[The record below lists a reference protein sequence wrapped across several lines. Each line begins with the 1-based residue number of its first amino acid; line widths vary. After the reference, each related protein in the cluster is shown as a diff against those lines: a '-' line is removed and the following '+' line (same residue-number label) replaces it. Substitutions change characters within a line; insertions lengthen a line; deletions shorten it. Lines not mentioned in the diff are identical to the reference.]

1 MEKSLRFDSLETA
14 KFDTFSHN
22 IEDKL
27 RNLHKEFPS
36 NVKARDGVYGVQE
49 IQKGNGLIERIGRS
63 DQNNVYKE
71 YLRDGQL
78 FLRREKIKTGQWKHS
93 YIDDTG
99 QVYLEEWRSKNSD
112 GTWQRTQRVRPNVEI
127 KKGNVTAVSDN
138 QGRITSASIEDLQL
152 KAGEKRSSLQGIK
165 REDHYRVNDQKGHLI
180 PDRFYGSNLP
190 ENIVAQLDRVNQR
203 KIKEVEDLVANLKK
217 AGNKVD
223 YRIDVNYHPNSHRPT
238 SFEPH
243 ISVNG
248 EKHLLSKEL
257 QKIYNS
263 DVKLFGRIATNLG
276 EGANKLLVSDIH
288 REGMKNGKMAMALT
302 GAMSLIDNT
311 VQIVEGQKSVEEGIV
326 DLTNDTGIAGAVA
339 YGTGIITET
348 VSKKM
353 AVSSRTLLKGLAKN
367 NIPAIAVSYAVESY
381 DTVSEFARGKIEG
394 TEFAYRMGDHTAATA
409 GTTAGAFAGMKVGAV
424 IGTTAGP
431 VGTVAGGA
439 VGGVVGGMVGYVI
452 ASEAYQSAIEI
463 GSPAVDAIG
472 EKVQEYGQQV
482 AELATETIPEKA
494 GVLIEDMTRYASE
507 FKLPLKL

>member
-1 MEKSLRFDSLETA
+1 
-14 KFDTFSHN
+14 
-22 IEDKL
+22 
-27 RNLHKEFPS
+27 
-36 NVKARDGVYGVQE
+36 
-49 IQKGNGLIERIGRS
+49 
-63 DQNNVYKE
+63 
-71 YLRDGQL
+71 
-78 FLRREKIKTGQWKHS
+78 
-93 YIDDTG
+93 
-99 QVYLEEWRSKNSD
+99 
-112 GTWQRTQRVRPNVEI
+112 
-127 KKGNVTAVSDN
+127 
-138 QGRITSASIEDLQL
+138 
-152 KAGEKRSSLQGIK
+152 
-165 REDHYRVNDQKGHLI
+165 
-180 PDRFYGSNLP
+180 
-190 ENIVAQLDRVNQR
+190 
-203 KIKEVEDLVANLKK
+203 
-217 AGNKVD
+217 
-223 YRIDVNYHPNSHRPT
+223 
-238 SFEPH
+238 
-243 ISVNG
+243 
-248 EKHLLSKEL
+248 
-257 QKIYNS
+257 
-263 DVKLFGRIATNLG
+263 
-276 EGANKLLVSDIH
+276 
-288 REGMKNGKMAMALT
+288 MKNGKMAMALT

-381 DTVSEFARGKIEG
+381 DTITEFARGKIEG
-394 TEFAYRMGDHTAATA
+394 TEFAYRMGDHTAS
-409 GTTAGAFAGMKVGAV
+409 TAGAFAGMKVGAV

-494 GVLIEDMTRYASE
+494 GALIEDMTRYASE

>member
-36 NVKARDGVYGVQE
+36 NVKARDGVYGIQE
-49 IQKGNGLIERIGRS
+49 IQKGNGLVERRGRNEL
-63 DQNNVYKE
+63 NNVYKE
-71 YLRDGQL
+71 YFRDGQL
-78 FLRREKIKTGQWKHS
+78 YLRREKIQTGLLKRS
-93 YIDDTG
+93 YIDDSG
-99 QVYLEEWRSKNSD
+99 QVYIEERRSKNPD
-112 GTWQRTQRVRPNVEI
+112 GTWQRQKRITPNLEI
-127 KKGNVTAVSDN
+127 KKGNVTALSDSR
-138 QGRITSASIEDLQL
+138 GRIISASIEDLQL
-152 KAGEKRSSLQGIK
+152 KEGKKRSNQQRIEKEGHYK
-165 REDHYRVNDQKGHLI
+165 VGDHKGHLI
-180 PDRFYGSNLP
+180 PDRFYGSNSY
-190 ENIVAQLDRVNQR
+190 ENIVAQMDAVNQG
-203 KIKEVEDLVANLKK
+203 KILEVEKLAAKK
-217 AGNKVD
+217 RKEGNRVD
-223 YRIDVNYHPNSHRPT
+223 YQVDINYHYNSKRPT

-243 ISVNG
+243 IRVNG
-248 EKHLLSKEL
+248 ENYLLSKDL

-263 DVKLFGRIATNLG
+263 DVKLFGQIATNLG

-288 REGMKNGKMAMALT
+288 REGMKSGKMAMALT

-381 DTVSEFARGKIEG
+381 DTITEFARGKIEG
-394 TEFAYRMGDHTAATA
+394 TEFAYRMGDHTAV
-409 GTTAGAFAGMKVGAV
+409 TAGAFAGAEVGAV
-424 IGTTAGP
+424 LGTSAGP
-431 VGTVAGGA
+431 AGTV

-482 AELATETIPEKA
+482 AELATEVIPEKA
-494 GVLIEDMTRYASE
+494 GALIEDMAKYASE

>member
-1 MEKSLRFDSLETA
+1 MEKSLRFDSLETNRL
-14 KFDTFSHN
+14 DTFGHN
-22 IEDKL
+22 IEERL

-36 NVKARDGVYGVQE
+36 NVKARDGVYGIQE
-49 IQKGNGLIERIGRS
+49 IQKENGLVERIGRNN
-63 DQNNVYKE
+63 QNIVYKE

-78 FLRREKIKTGQWKHS
+78 YLRREKIKPGLLKHS
-93 YIDDTG
+93 YIDDSG
-99 QVYLEEWRSKNSD
+99 QVYLDEWRSKNSD
-112 GTWQRTQRVRPNVEI
+112 GTWQRNQRVRPNIEI

-165 REDHYRVNDQKGHLI
+165 REDHYRINDQKGHLI

-243 ISVNG
+243 IRVNG
-248 EKHLLSKEL
+248 ENYLLSKDL

-263 DVKLFGRIATNLG
+263 DVKIFGRIATNIG

-326 DLTNDTGIAGAVA
+326 DLTNDTGIAGVVA
-339 YGTGIITET
+339 YGTSIITET

-353 AVSSRTLLKGLAKN
+353 AVSSRTLIKGLAKN
-367 NIPAIAVSYAVESY
+367 NIPAIVVSYAVESY

-409 GTTAGAFAGMKVGAV
+409 GSIAGATL
-424 IGTTAGP
+424 GTTLGP
-431 VGTVAGGA
+431 AGTVAGGV

-463 GSPAVDAIG
+463 GSPAVDALG

-494 GVLIEDMTRYASE
+494 GALIEDMTKYASE

>member
-1 MEKSLRFDSLETA
+1 MEKSLRFDSLETNRL
-14 KFDTFSHN
+14 DTFGHN
-22 IEDKL
+22 IEDRL
-27 RNLHKEFPS
+27 RNIHKEFPS
-36 NVKARDGVYGVQE
+36 NVKAKDGVYGIQE
-49 IQKGNGLIERIGRS
+49 IQKENGLVERIGRNE
-63 DQNNVYKE
+63 QNNVYKE

-78 FLRREKIKTGQWKHS
+78 YLRREKINTGFWKHS
-93 YIDDTG
+93 YIDDSG

-112 GTWQRTQRVRPNVEI
+112 GTWQRNQRVKPNIVI
-127 KKGNVTAVSDN
+127 KKGNVTSVSDN
-138 QGRITSASIEDLQL
+138 QGRITSTSIEDLQL
-152 KAGEKRSSLQGIK
+152 KVGEKRSSIQGIK
-165 REDHYRVNDQKGHLI
+165 RESHYRVNDQKGHLI

-217 AGNKVD
+217 EGNKVN
-223 YRIDVNYHPNSHRPT
+223 YRIDVNYHPNSQRPT

-243 ISVNG
+243 IRVNG
-248 EKHLLSKEL
+248 EKYPLTKDL

-263 DVKLFGRIATNLG
+263 DVKLLGRIATDLG

-311 VQIVEGQKSVEEGIV
+311 VKIVEGQQSVEEGFV
-326 DLTNDTGIAGAVA
+326 AFTNDTGTAGAIA

-348 VSKKM
+348 VSQSM
-353 AVSSRTLLKGLAKN
+353 ANSSRALLKGMAKN

-394 TEFAYRMGDHTAATA
+394 TEFAYRMGDHSAATA
-409 GTTAGAFAGMKVGAV
+409 GAVAGAVAGAKVGAV
-424 IGTTAGP
+424 LGTSAGP
-431 VGTVAGGA
+431 AGTVA
-439 VGGVVGGMVGYVI
+439 GGVVGGMVGYVI
-452 ASEAYQSAIEI
+452 ASEAYQSAIEM
-463 GSPAVDAIG
+463 GSPAVEALG

-494 GVLIEDMTRYASE
+494 STLIGDMTKYASE
-507 FKLPLKL
+507 FKLPLQL

>member
-1 MEKSLRFDSLETA
+1 MEKSLRFDSLETIRL
-14 KFDTFSHN
+14 DTFGHN
-22 IEDKL
+22 IEDQL

-36 NVKARDGVYGVQE
+36 TVKARDGVYGIQE
-49 IQKGNGLIERIGRS
+49 IQKENGLVERIGRNA
-63 DQNNVYKE
+63 QNNVYKE

-78 FLRREKIKTGQWKHS
+78 YLRREKIQTGLRKHS
-93 YIDDTG
+93 YIDDSG
-99 QVYLEEWRSKNSD
+99 NVYLEEWRSKNPD
-112 GTWQRTQRVRPNVEI
+112 GTWQRQKRITPNLEI
-127 KKGNVTAVSDN
+127 KKGNVTALSDSR
-138 QGRITSASIEDLQL
+138 GRIISASIEDLQL
-152 KAGEKRSSLQGIK
+152 KEGEKRSNQQRIE
-165 REDHYRVNDQKGHLI
+165 REGHYKVSDHKGHLV
-180 PDRFYGSNLP
+180 PDRFYGSNSY
-190 ENIVAQLDRVNQR
+190 ENIVAQMDTVNQG
-203 KIKEVEDLVANLKK
+203 KIKKVEDLVANLKK

-223 YRIDVNYHPNSHRPT
+223 YRIDVNYHPNSYRPT

-243 ISVNG
+243 IRVNG
-248 EKHLLSKEL
+248 ENYLLSKDL

-263 DVKLFGRIATNLG
+263 DVKLFGRMATNIG

-311 VQIVEGQKSVEEGIV
+311 VQIVEGQKSVEEGVV
-326 DLTNDTGIAGAVA
+326 DLTKDTGIAGAVA

-394 TEFAYRMGDHTAATA
+394 TEFAYRMGDHTAE
-409 GTTAGAFAGMKVGAV
+409 TAGAIAGAKVGATL
-424 IGTTAGP
+424 GTTVGP
-431 VGTVAGGA
+431 AGTVA
-439 VGGVVGGMVGYVI
+439 GGVVGGMVGYVI

-463 GSPAVDAIG
+463 GSPAVDALG

-494 GVLIEDMTRYASE
+494 GALIEDMTKYASE

>member
-1 MEKSLRFDSLETA
+1 MEKSLRFDSLETNRL
-14 KFDTFSHN
+14 DTFGHN

-36 NVKARDGVYGVQE
+36 NVKASDGVYGIQE
-49 IQKGNGLIERIGRS
+49 IQKENGLVERIGRNN
-63 DQNNVYKE
+63 QNIVYKE

-78 FLRREKIKTGQWKHS
+78 YLRREKIKPGLLKHS
-93 YIDDTG
+93 YIDDSG
-99 QVYLEEWRSKNSD
+99 QVYLDEWRSKNSD
-112 GTWQRTQRVRPNVEI
+112 GTWQRNQRVRPNIEI

-152 KAGEKRSSLQGIK
+152 KTGEKRSSLQGIK

-203 KIKEVEDLVANLKK
+203 KIKEVEGLVANLKK

-223 YRIDVNYHPNSHRPT
+223 YRVDVNYHPNSHRPT

-243 ISVNG
+243 IRVNG
-248 EKHLLSKEL
+248 ENYLLSKDL

-276 EGANKLLVSDIH
+276 ESANKLLVSDIH
-288 REGMKNGKMAMALT
+288 KEGMKNGKMAMALT

-326 DLTNDTGIAGAVA
+326 DLTNDTGIAGVVA

-353 AVSSRTLLKGLAKN
+353 ADSSRTLLKGLAKN
-367 NIPAIAVSYAVESY
+367 NIPATAVSYAVESY
-381 DTVSEFARGKIEG
+381 DTISEFARGRIEG
-394 TEFAYRMGDHTAATA
+394 TELAYRMGDHTAATA
-409 GTTAGAFAGMKVGAV
+409 GAIAGAKVGATL
-424 IGTTAGP
+424 GTAVGP
-431 VGTVAGGA
+431 AGTVA
-439 VGGVVGGMVGYVI
+439 GGVVGGMVGYVI

-463 GSPAVDAIG
+463 GSPAVDALG

-494 GVLIEDMTRYASE
+494 GALIEDMTKYASE

>member
-1 MEKSLRFDSLETA
+1 MEKSLRFDSLETNRL
-14 KFDTFSHN
+14 DTFGHN

-36 NVKARDGVYGVQE
+36 NVKASDGVYGIQE
-49 IQKGNGLIERIGRS
+49 IQKENGLVERIGRNA
-63 DQNNVYKE
+63 QNNVYKE

-78 FLRREKIKTGQWKHS
+78 YLRREKIKPGLWKHS
-93 YIDDTG
+93 YIDDSG
-99 QVYLEEWRSKNSD
+99 QVYLDEWRSKNSD
-112 GTWQRTQRVRPNVEI
+112 GTWQRNQRVRPNIEI

-165 REDHYRVNDQKGHLI
+165 REDHYRINDQKGHLI

-243 ISVNG
+243 IRVNG
-248 EKHLLSKEL
+248 ENYLLSKDL

-263 DVKLFGRIATNLG
+263 DVKIFGRIATNIG

-326 DLTNDTGIAGAVA
+326 DLTNDTGIAGVVA
-339 YGTGIITET
+339 YGTSIITET

-353 AVSSRTLLKGLAKN
+353 AVSSRTLIKGLAKN
-367 NIPAIAVSYAVESY
+367 NIPAIVVSYAVESY

-394 TEFAYRMGDHTAATA
+394 TELAYRMGDHTAATA
-409 GTTAGAFAGMKVGAV
+409 GSIAGAKVGATL
-424 IGTTAGP
+424 GTTVGP
-431 VGTVAGGA
+431 AGTVAGGV

-463 GSPAVDAIG
+463 GSPAVDALG

-494 GVLIEDMTRYASE
+494 GALIEDMTKYASE

>member
-1 MEKSLRFDSLETA
+1 MEKSLRFDSLETNRL
-14 KFDTFSHN
+14 DTFGHN

-36 NVKARDGVYGVQE
+36 NVKARDGVYGIQE
-49 IQKGNGLIERIGRS
+49 IQKENGLVERIGRNA
-63 DQNNVYKE
+63 QNNVYKE

-78 FLRREKIKTGQWKHS
+78 YLRREKIKSGLWKHS
-93 YIDDTG
+93 YIDDSG
-99 QVYLEEWRSKNSD
+99 QVYLDEWRSKNSD
-112 GTWQRTQRVRPNVEI
+112 GTWQRNQRVRPNIEI

-165 REDHYRVNDQKGHLI
+165 REDHYRINDQKGHLI

-223 YRIDVNYHPNSHRPT
+223 YRIDVNYHPKSHRPT
-238 SFEPH
+238 SFEPQ
-243 ISVNG
+243 IRVNG
-248 EKHLLSKEL
+248 ENYLLSKDL

-263 DVKLFGRIATNLG
+263 DVKIFGRIATNIG

-326 DLTNDTGIAGAVA
+326 DLTNDTGIAGVVA

-353 AVSSRTLLKGLAKN
+353 ADSSRTLIKGLAKN
-367 NIPAIAVSYAVESY
+367 NIPATAVSYAVESY
-381 DTVSEFARGKIEG
+381 DTISEFARGKIEG

-409 GTTAGAFAGMKVGAV
+409 GAIAGAKVGATL
-424 IGTTAGP
+424 GTTVGP
-431 VGTVAGGA
+431 AGTVAGGV

-463 GSPAVDAIG
+463 GSPAVDALG

-494 GVLIEDMTRYASE
+494 GALIEDMTKYASE